1 MVISQESVFPVEGQ
15 TLKGILQNFR
25 RLSVFYAPELT
36 F

>member
-25 RLSVFYAPELT
+25 SVFYAPELT